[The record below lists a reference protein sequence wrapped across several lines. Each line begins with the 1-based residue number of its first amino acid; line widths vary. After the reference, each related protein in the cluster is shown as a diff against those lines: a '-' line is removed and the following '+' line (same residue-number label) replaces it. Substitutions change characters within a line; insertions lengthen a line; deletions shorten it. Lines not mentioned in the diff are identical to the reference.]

1 MQYKNLY
8 FFIGTTAELIKMMPV
23 MQVCWRR
30 GVPFQLVASGQNDI
44 RHSELLPLVGKQAP
58 DLVLFEGEIRKSAT
72 SLLLWF
78 FRTFLRSVGLLRRH
92 MRKSPG
98 PSVVVVHGDTVST
111 VMGAL
116 LAKLLRADVAHVEA
130 GLRSFNYLH
139 PFPEE
144 IDRVITSRLADI
156 HFCPN
161 AWSLRNLDRLG
172 GEKIDT
178 GDNTLRDAL
187 AIAQSAD
194 VPPTHSLAATEGPY
208 FVFVLHR
215 QENLF
220 NERLVRSLV
229 DKAIRQSQKT
239 PCVFILHH
247 LTEVALARLGLLE
260 RLKAESRIRL
270 VKRLPY
276 MEFMK
281 LLGGAQYVVT
291 DGGSNQEECHYLG
304 KPCLILR
311 NVTERT
317 EGLGE
322 NAVLSKLDESVIDRF
337 LADPSIYERVPKPV
351 QVSASE
357 VIVNRLSPQGPG
369 AGAVSGKRN

>member
-1 MQYKNLY
+1 MHYKNIY

-23 MQVCWRR
+23 MRVCWRR
-30 GVPFQLVASGQNDI
+30 GIPFQLVASGQNDI
-44 RHSELLPLVGKQAP
+44 RYSELLALIGKKEP
-58 DLVLFEGEIRKSAT
+58 DLVLFEGEIRKSAV

-78 FRTFLRSVGLLRRH
+78 FRTFLWSVGRLRRH
-92 MRKSPG
+92 MRQLPG
-98 PSVVVVHGDTVST
+98 SSVVVVHGDTVST

-116 LAKLLRADVAHVEA
+116 LAKVLRTDVAHVEA

-161 AWSLRNLDRLG
+161 DWSLRNLGHLG

-187 AIAQSAD
+187 AIAQSSGGAQEN
-194 VPPTHSLAATEGPY
+194 PLQALEGPY

-229 DKAIRQSQKT
+229 EKAIRQSQKT

-247 LTEVALARLGLLE
+247 LTEVALVRLGLLD
-260 RLKAESRIRL
+260 RLKAEPRIRL
-270 VKRLPY
+270 VKRMPY
-276 MEFMK
+276 MDFMK
-281 LLGGAQYVVT
+281 VLGGAEYVVT
-291 DGGSNQEECHYLG
+291 DGGSNQEECYYLG

-317 EGLGE
+317 EGIGE
-322 NAVLSKLDESVIDRF
+322 NAVLSKLDETTIDRF
-337 LADPSIYERVPKPV
+337 LENPAAYARVPTPV
-351 QVSASE
+351 LVSASE
-357 VIVNRLSPQGPG
+357 VIVNRLSLQETD
-369 AGAVSGKRN
+369 AGAERGKKS